1 MKPIFSRQFL
11 PLRGLITVPGAIAL
25 AIWLSAFPLLWIDH
39 AFRSSIVSW
48 FGVAAEMTPD
58 TARSLLSTIA
68 AAAITTLSLVY
79 SLVLI
84 VFTLAAGNI
93 APRLLKRFT
102 SDRVNQ
108 VTAGLLGGTFLFALT
123 VLYPTGSDLVPPLS
137 IAGASLLAVISVL
150 QLIFFVHA
158 VSRSV
163 TIDEEIAAISDRLE
177 KRIAMIVRDEE
188 EQAAEQS
195 SPNDF
200 RHSIDASR
208 SGYLNAVEEKAL
220 LALAVEGDL
229 TIRLRFKPG
238 DFIIETQPV
247 AYLSRQPDD
256 GVDLFSERL
265 RDCLLILP
273 SRDAIDDIEY
283 SINLLIEI
291 ALRALS
297 PGVNDTF
304 TAIASLDR
312 LTAALSAAVR
322 MGLRGRDLT
331 DAEGTLRVEMPGLSL
346 EAMLD
351 TAFHPLRQAAAGNM
365 LMMKH
370 IAQALARLREIGNP
384 KARALISSHAR
395 LLLDSAK
402 AAAPLDADY
411 DALKRQ
417 MPFLQR
423 ENDHAR

>member
-11 PLRGLITVPGAIAL
+11 SLRGLITVPGAIAL
-25 AIWLSAFPLLWIDH
+25 AIWLSAFPLLWADQ
-39 AFRSSIVSW
+39 AFRASMVTW
-48 FGVAAEMTPD
+48 FGIAAEMTPD

-108 VTAGLLGGTFLFALT
+108 VTAGLLGGTFLFALS
-123 VLYPTGSDLVPPLS
+123 VLYRTGPDFVPPLS
-137 IAGASLLAVISVL
+137 IAGAALLAVVSVL
-150 QLIFFVHA
+150 QLIYFVHA

-177 KRIAMIVRDEE
+177 KRIAGMVRDEE
-188 EQAAEQS
+188 EQASERSTPSDYPQS
-195 SPNDF
+195 
-200 RHSIDASR
+200 IEASS
-208 SGYLNAVEEKAL
+208 SGYLNAVDEKAL
-220 LALAVEGDL
+220 LALAVEKDL

-238 DFIIETQPV
+238 DFILETQPV
-247 AYLSRQPDD
+247 AYVSRRQEN
-256 GVDLFSERL
+256 GSDLLEDRL

-273 SRDAIDDIEY
+273 SRDAVDDIEY

-331 DAEGTLRVEMPGLSL
+331 DREGTLRIEMPGLSL
-346 EAMLD
+346 EDMLD
-351 TAFHPLRQAAAGNM
+351 TAFHPLRRAAAGNM
-365 LMMKH
+365 LMMEH
-370 IAQALARLREIGNP
+370 IARALARLREIGNP
-384 KARALISSHAR
+384 KARKLISSHAR

-402 AAAPLDADY
+402 AAGPLDPDY
-411 DALKRQ
+411 EDLKRL
-417 MPFLQR
+417 MPFLEQG
-423 ENDHAR
+423 E

>member
-1 MKPIFSRQFL
+1 MKPVFL
-11 PLRGLITVPGAIAL
+11 AQLLLLRGLITVPGGIAL
-25 AIWLSAFPLLWIDH
+25 TIWLSAFPLLWIDH
-39 AFRSSIVSW
+39 AFKASIVSW
-48 FGVAAEMTPD
+48 FGIAAEMTPD

-108 VTAGLLGGTFLFALT
+108 VTAGLLGGTFLFALS
-123 VLYPTGSDLVPPLS
+123 VLYRTGPDLVPPLS
-137 IAGASLLAVISVL
+137 IASAALLAVISVL
-150 QLIFFVHA
+150 QLIYFVHA

-177 KRIAMIVRDEE
+177 KRIAMMVRDEE
-188 EQAAEQS
+188 EQASERS
-195 SPNDF
+195 TPNDF
-200 RHSIDASR
+200 PHSVEASR
-208 SGYLNAVEEKAL
+208 SGYLNAVDEKAL
-220 LALAVEGDL
+220 LALAVEQDL
-229 TIRLRFKPG
+229 AIRLRFKPG
-238 DFIIETQPV
+238 DFIIETQPI
-247 AYLSRQPDD
+247 AYLSRHPEADQSDI
-256 GVDLFSERL
+256 FAERL
-265 RDCLLILP
+265 HDSLLILP
-273 SRDAIDDIEY
+273 LRDAVDDIEY

-322 MGLRGRDLT
+322 MGLRGRNLT
-331 DAEGTLRVEMPGLSL
+331 DREGTLRVEMPGLSL
-346 EAMLD
+346 EAIFD
-351 TAFHPLRQAAAGNM
+351 TAFHPLRQAGAGNM

-370 IAQALARLREIGNP
+370 LAHALVRLREIGNSE
-384 KARALISSHAR
+384 ARELISSHAR

-402 AAAPLDADY
+402 ANAPLEADY
-411 DALKRQ
+411 RDLKRLL
-417 MPFLQR
+417 PFL
-423 ENDHAR
+423 EKGE